1 MSAVRRLHAPSP
13 ACLVDLLC
21 TPTGEPP
28 AGVQRLVELL
38 VARLGTAPRPAS
50 GTTTIDAFVAEHGP
64 ARFATPFRW
73 SARTARRPL
82 GTGALRRLAAGT
94 SVGVLAAAP
103 EEVDASCDR
112 AQRGLARRGALGTW
126 LASAPREVRA
136 VCAAEA
142 ATWATGLCHLVD
154 WEATADRIAIG
165 IPDAWFGVPGAPVT
179 LHGRRDAASL
189 HGATET
195 PGLLRLRDGAP
206 GERAVE
212 GLLVDGLVAAMSRPS
227 SAGPAGSMPS
237 RVIGAWPDAG
247 CVLLVDLDAEHLRH
261 AARSIVQCA
270 AAAPSLTPSAT
281 PRLDSA
287 VAA

>member
-1 MSAVRRLHAPSP
+1 MRRLHAPSP
-13 ACLVDLLC
+13 ARLVDLLC
-21 TPTGEPP
+21 TPTDEPP
-28 AGVQRLVELL
+28 AAGVQRLVELV
-38 VARLGTAPRPAS
+38 VARLGSAPRTSS

-64 ARFATPFRW
+64 ARFAAPFRW

-82 GTGALRRLAAGT
+82 GPGALRRLAAGT
-94 SVGVLAAAP
+94 SVGVLDAAH

-126 LASAPREVRA
+126 LAAAPREVRA

-154 WEATADRIAIG
+154 WDASADRVAIG
-165 IPDAWFGVPGAPVT
+165 VPDAWYGVPGAPVT
-179 LHGRRDAASL
+179 LHGRRDAASV
-189 HGATET
+189 HRATVA

-227 SAGPAGSMPS
+227 SAGAAGSMPS

-247 CVLLVDLDAEHLRH
+247 CVLLVDLDAEHLRR
-261 AARSIVQCA
+261 AARTIVQCA
-270 AAAPSLTPSAT
+270 AAAPSHVQSASAH
-281 PRLDSA
+281 LDSA